1 MEENLNKLSDTKPG
15 SLFSQPWWLDAVA
28 PASWD
33 AVEIKRDGELTARL
47 PYLYRKGRLGIHL
60 GMPML
65 TQTLGP
71 WIAPM
76 EGKASKRFGRE
87 KDLMF
92 ELISKLPDY
101 AYFAQNFHYTITNWM
116 PWHWKEFEQTTRYT
130 YVLEDLSDTDE
141 LFKGFDTKIRGDI
154 RKASKQVEVVSDVS
168 LDEFLELNDKVF
180 TRQGISMPYQGD
192 LVRRIDE
199 ACKERGCRKIFM
211 AKDAKGRGHAAAYVV
226 WNEDSAYYL
235 MGGSDPE
242 LRNSGATSLVL
253 WEAIKYVSNVTKV
266 FDFEGSMLEPVERF
280 VRAFGGTPMPYFN
293 ITHRKTK
300 NYRIKH
306 ALQNVIR
313 EIKS

>member
-1 MEENLNKLSDTKPG
+1 MEENLNKLSDAKPG

-28 PASWD
+28 PGSWD
-33 AVEIKRDGELTARL
+33 AVEIERDGKLTARL
-47 PYLYRKGRLGIHL
+47 PYLYKKGRLGLHL

-76 EGKASKRFGRE
+76 EGKAAKRFGRE

-101 AYFAQNFHYTITNWM
+101 AYFIQNFDYKITNWM
-116 PWHWKEFEQTTRYT
+116 PWHWKGFEQTTRYT
-130 YVLEDLSDTDE
+130 YVLDDLNDTDV

-154 RKASKQVEVVSDVS
+154 RKANKQVEVESDVS

-180 TRQGISMPYQGD
+180 TRQGMSMPYQVD
-192 LVRRIDE
+192 LVRRIDD

-226 WNEDSAYYL
+226 WNEESTYYL

-253 WEAIKYVSNVTKV
+253 WEAIQFASGVSRV
-266 FDFEGSMLEPVERF
+266 FDFEGSMLESVERY
-280 VRAFGGTPMPYFN
+280 VRAFGGVPKRYFT
-293 ITHRKTK
+293 ITHSRSKK
-300 NYRIKH
+300 YRVKR
-306 ALQNVIR
+306 ALQQLIQEV
-313 EIKS
+313 KS